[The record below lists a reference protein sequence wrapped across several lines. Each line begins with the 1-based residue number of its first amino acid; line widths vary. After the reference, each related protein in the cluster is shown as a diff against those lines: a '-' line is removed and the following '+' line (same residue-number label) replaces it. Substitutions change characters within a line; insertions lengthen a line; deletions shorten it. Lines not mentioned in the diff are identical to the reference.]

1 MIRRNWMRFVVLGLA
16 GVLAVPPVLR
26 AGQSEPPPPEP
37 ITLTVVVTDAQTGGP
52 INQARLTLTF
62 RQPKDG
68 QFSRAK
74 IFSYSAKTNV
84 QGRYQ
89 FPYIPPGTV
98 TLMVTDEHHQTFGKQ
113 FNVDKEH
120 NTLEVKL
127 KPPQPLL

>member
-1 MIRRNWMRFVVLGLA
+1 MIRRSWMRFAVLGLA
-16 GVLAVPPVLR
+16 GVLAGPLAVG
-26 AGQSEPPPPEP
+26 AAQSEPPPPEP
-37 ITLTVVVTDAQTGGP
+37 ITLTVVVSDSQTGSP

-62 RQPKDG
+62 RQPKEG
-68 QFSRAK
+68 QFGRAK
-74 IFSYSAKTNV
+74 TFSYSAKTNS

-113 FNVDKEH
+113 FDVDKEH
-120 NTLEVKL
+120 STLDVKL